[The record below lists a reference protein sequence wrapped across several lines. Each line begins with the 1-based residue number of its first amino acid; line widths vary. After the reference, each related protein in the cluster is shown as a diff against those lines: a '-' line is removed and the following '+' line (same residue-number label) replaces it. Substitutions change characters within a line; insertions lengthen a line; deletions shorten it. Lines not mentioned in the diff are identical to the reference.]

1 MAITRYWSSRWWT
14 ETLKPRAQQIAAHPR
29 AEGFVF
35 IFELAGITLFPIP
48 VALILMALVTA
59 APRKW
64 LRFALS
70 ASLGSILGS
79 IILYLIGSL
88 FFQSIGEKLIHLY
101 GASERWMS
109 LTDKFDGHFGIT
121 FILIAGMTTGLMR
134 IACLAAGFTGLNP
147 ILFIFLLAFSRSVRF
162 ITECASI
169 KFVGDRVQTFPKHYY
184 KYGVIG
190 VCLLVLVT
198 LAILTLIK

>member
-1 MAITRYWSSRWWT
+1 MAITRYWRSRWWA
-14 ETLKPRAQQIAAHPR
+14 ETLKPKAQQIAAHPR

-35 IFELAGITLFPIP
+35 FLELAGITLFPIP
-48 VALILMALVTA
+48 VALILVALVTA

-64 LRFALS
+64 FRFALS
-70 ASLGSILGS
+70 ASVGSIIGS

-101 GASERWMS
+101 GASEKWMS

-121 FILIAGMTTGLMR
+121 FILVAGMTTGFMR
-134 IACLAAGFTGLNP
+134 IACIAAGFSGLNP
-147 ILFIFLLAFSRSVRF
+147 ILFIMLLAISRSVRF
-162 ITECASI
+162 VAECGSI
-169 KFVGDRVQTFPKHYY
+169 KYVGDRVQTFPKHYY

-190 VCLLVLVT
+190 VGVLVLVT
-198 LAILTLIK
+198 LAILTFIN